1 MTQSEPTSDG
11 DFPDGSVGRY
21 VREQWGTGRRSRGN
35 RASVTPVRPP
45 EPEQP
50 EAAPEGR
57 DWTETLHLVHRAAS
71 RLVSTDERVRDLEAE
86 LRELSDSA
94 AEEIQRLRAEVV
106 ELQRQL
112 DAAEDGRRHAED
124 WLRRL
129 HTAVLEQFGAQ
140 LEPAR
145 ETTTQV
151 SAAS

>member
-1 MTQSEPTSDG
+1 MDLRHQERLAG
-11 DFPDGSVGRY
+11 LRELIVGA
-21 VREQWGTGRRSRGN
+21 RRS
-35 RASVTPVRPP
+35 PP
-45 EPEQP
+45 EPEVSRDENEPEQP

-106 ELQRQL
+106 DLQRQL
-112 DAAEDGRRHAED
+112 DAAEGGRRHAED

-145 ETTTQV
+145 ETATQV